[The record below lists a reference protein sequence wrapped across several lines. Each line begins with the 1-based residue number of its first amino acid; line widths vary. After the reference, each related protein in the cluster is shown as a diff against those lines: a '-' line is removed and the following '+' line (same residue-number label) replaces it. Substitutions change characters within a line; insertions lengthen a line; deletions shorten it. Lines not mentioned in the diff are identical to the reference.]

1 MRTHLAKFGTELE
14 GGWDSAPPAA
24 ARYRTD
30 GSVDVTGR
38 WKVGEIPSPA
48 FDRWA
53 TGARF
58 IRDNYPHHVGKSC
71 GLHVHMSF
79 RDNDAA
85 IAVLADSDAY
95 QDWLFQHLTKW
106 GKKRRLRPDHELYLR
121 MSGSNTF
128 CKPHYEPNGVL
139 GGDRY
144 RAVNFCSYHKHQTVE
159 VRVLPAFQKA
169 DTAVS
174 AIRRVL
180 SATELYLR
188 RHIKDVAYGLDASLV
203 PEEVVEDAPIV
214 MEKALDIEEPILLDK
229 DLFASYG
236 PAPVEPKPQALVFP
250 VPDNDVLRA
259 TRDAHMARI
268 LSLMGGR

>member
-1 MRTHLAKFGTELE
+1 MFGTELE

-30 GSVDVTGR
+30 GSVEVTGR

-48 FDRWA
+48 FNSWS

-85 IAVLADSDAY
+85 IAVLADSEAY

-106 GKKRRLRPDHELYLR
+106 GKKRRLRADHELYLR
-121 MSGSNTF
+121 MSGKNAY
-128 CKPHYEPNGVL
+128 CKPHYEPNGVF

-144 RAVNFCSYHKHQTVE
+144 RAVNFCSYQKHRTVE

-169 DTAVS
+169 ETAVS

-188 RHIKDVAYGLDASLV
+188 RHIKDVAYGLDTFLV

-214 MEKALDIEEPILLDK
+214 MEKTLDVEEPVLLDK

-250 VPDNDVLRA
+250 VPDLDVLRA
-259 TRDAHMARI
+259 TRDAHMAR
-268 LSLMGGR
+268 LMSLMGGR